1 MDHSQIIAQIIKERV
16 INIAISHFKQVGV
29 VPEGRELVPGDAYF
43 NNNVYVRARS
53 GMKQYVDVLK
63 GSGFTPKYR
72 AHGVVSAEFYGEA
85 RAYVVQ
91 LDYSFLISLEDVMSV
106 IASQAEAKLRSEG
119 FEEDEEE

>member
-16 INIAISHFKQVGV
+16 INTAISHFKQVGV

-53 GMKQYVDVLK
+53 GMKQYVEVLK
-63 GSGFTPKYR
+63 TPGLTPRYR
-72 AHGVVSAEFYGEA
+72 AHGVVSAEFYGGA
-85 RAYVVQ
+85 RAHVVQ
-91 LDYSFLISLEDVMSV
+91 LEYSFVISLEDVMNV

-119 FEEDEEE
+119 FETGEEE